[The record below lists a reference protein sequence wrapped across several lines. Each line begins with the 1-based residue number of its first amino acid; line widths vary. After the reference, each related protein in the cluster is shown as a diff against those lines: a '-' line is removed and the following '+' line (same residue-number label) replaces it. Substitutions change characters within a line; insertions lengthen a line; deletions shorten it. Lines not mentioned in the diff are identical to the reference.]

1 MISNIENLW
10 VEKYRPKRLC
20 DLVLTEENQRIV
32 NKFVQNK
39 EIPNILN
46 IKDNKELKELILNI
60 DGFSDISTDKFV
72 DNLDT
77 FKVFYKQLKKI
88 YDLDYIEKKLKQKN
102 KEKDNKQKDNKDNS
116 TNIFENMKIVFTGFR
131 DKELQNKIEDLGGS
145 VTTSVSTK
153 TNIVVHADNEQNS
166 SKIEKATQLG
176 IKILSKSE
184 FIKKFNL

>member
-1 MISNIENLW
+1 MAGYHVFGQGIGERKIKSI
-10 VEKYRPKRLC
+10 
-20 DLVLTEENQRIV
+20 I
-32 NKFVQNK
+32 K

-102 KEKDNKQKDNKDNS
+102 KEKDNKQKDNKDNKDNS

-145 VTTSVSTK
+145 VTTSVSSK